1 MGIIVKYFGCLYVYF
16 FMVTILYIYVYIVI
30 GDYLCAFMCIYRN
43 AWLFM
48 LILNKC
54 VKLYILA
61 LCLKC
66 TNRLKK
72 KFVPFVM
79 I

>member
-54 VKLYILA
+54 VK
-61 LCLKC
+61 
-66 TNRLKK
+66 
-72 KFVPFVM
+72 
-79 I
+79 

>member
-1 MGIIVKYFGCLYVYF
+1 MGIIVKYFGCLCVYF

-30 GDYLCAFMCIYRN
+30 GDYLCVFMCIYRN

-66 TNRLKK
+66 TNRLK
-72 KFVPFVM
+72 
-79 I
+79 